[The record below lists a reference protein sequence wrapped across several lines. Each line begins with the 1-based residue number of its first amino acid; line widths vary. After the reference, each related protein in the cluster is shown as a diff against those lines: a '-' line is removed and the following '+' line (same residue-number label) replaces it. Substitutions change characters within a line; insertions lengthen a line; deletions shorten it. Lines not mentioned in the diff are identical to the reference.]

1 MAVSISIEQ
10 VREFLGADY
19 ASIPDSVIETY
30 ICLVDKLDD
39 CLDANYPDECV
50 QEAIKLNAAAHFVA
64 VTSGRNLKSQ
74 RAPSGASRSFEYYA
88 SKEGIRLTQY
98 GRMVQMLDSAEC
110 FEKAYPQGSQVGVLA
125 LGKKGCNSGRCY

>member
-1 MAVSISIEQ
+1 MAVSISIDQ

-50 QEAIKLNAAAHFVA
+50 QEAIKLNAVAHFVA
-64 VTSGRNLKSQ
+64 VTSGRSLKSQ
-74 RAPSGASRSFEYYA
+74 RAPSSASRSFEYYA
-88 SKEGIRLTQY
+88 RGKGIESTSY
-98 GRMVQMLDSAEC
+98 GSVVQSLDTAKC
-110 FEKAYPQGSQVGVLA
+110 FETAYPQGSQVGVLA